1 MASTPLAA
9 RIPEIANAS
18 PAFINRLLI
27 FLVGR
32 RVLISMV
39 LFASVALYEVLV
51 GTQPRNV
58 LAGTDP
64 LAMLSIGLILAGL
77 LIRSWAAGTLRK
89 YKRLVTEGPYALVR
103 NPLYFGSFL
112 MIAGFCMLLGDLHAL
127 WIVGLP
133 VVLLYWL
140 AIRDEEQLLNHLFP
154 EEWPT
159 YAARTPRL
167 VPWRWK
173 GLSMT
178 GWSLHQWRKNHE
190 FNAWLGSALALGGL
204 RLWWVLAG

>member
-27 FLVGR
+27 LLVGR
-32 RVLISMV
+32 RVLISMF
-39 LFASVALYEVLV
+39 LFGAVVAYEVFA

-58 LAGTDP
+58 LAWNDP
-64 LAMLSIGLILAGL
+64 LAMLGVGFLLAGL

-89 YKRLVTEGPYALVR
+89 YKQLITEGPYALVR
-103 NPLYFGSFL
+103 NPLYVGTFF
-112 MIAGFCMLLGDLHAL
+112 MIGGFCILLADWHVL

-133 VVLLYWL
+133 VVVLYWL
-140 AIRDEEQLLNHLFP
+140 AVRDEEQLMNHLFP
-154 EEWPT
+154 DEWPA
-159 YAARTPRL
+159 YAARTGRFIPR
-167 VPWRWK
+167 
-173 GLSMT
+173 GLSLSFA
-178 GWSLHQWRKNHE
+178 GWSLSQWRKNHE
-190 FNAWLGSALALGGL
+190 HQAWLGAALAIGGL